1 VLLLKALTMVSLV
14 VATRGR
20 VDELKRLLTSL
31 EAQSYRDFEVI
42 VVDQNGDNRLHE
54 VLAGRSLVIR
64 HLTCSV
70 GASRA
75 RNEGLRVARGT
86 IIGFPDDDC
95 WYPEGFLHRVG
106 TWFARNGKHDLLC
119 TVLRDEEGREVAARW
134 PACSQSLDR
143 HSVLRA
149 AASAAMFVRRDIF
162 RGLGGFD
169 EYIGLGAASAF
180 QSGEDTDL
188 ALRCLEAGSSGW
200 FEKALHACHPRK
212 EPSQVPPRRAFGYGM
227 GFGYILAKH
236 AYSRS
241 MLVYYVLRALAGAVR
256 AMLLLRVR
264 DAAFYFQSARGRW
277 EGYRLFLSQHRANGR
292 GLASPESLP

>member
-1 VLLLKALTMVSLV
+1 MSEMSLV
-14 VATRGR
+14 IAT
-20 VDELKRLLTSL
+20 VDRTDALRHLLDSIDRQDL
-31 EAQSYRDFEVI
+31 PDVEVI
-42 VVDQNGDNRLHE
+42 VVDQNDDDRVTTL
-54 VLAGRSLVIR
+54 LAQLYLPCIHIRSPRGL
-64 HLTCSV
+64 
-70 GASRA
+70 SRA
-75 RNEGLRVARGT
+75 RNAGLAVATGA
-86 IIGFPDDDC
+86 IVGFPDDDC

-106 TWFARNGKHDLLC
+106 SWFARNGEHDLLC

-149 AASAAMFVRRDIF
+149 AASAAMFVRLDIL

-169 EYIGLGAASAF
+169 EYIGLGAVSAF

-200 FEKALHACHPRK
+200 FERALHSCHPRK
-212 EPSQVPPRRAFGYGM
+212 EPSQVPPRRAFSYGM
-227 GFGYILAKH
+227 GFGYSLAKH

-256 AMLLLRVR
+256 AILLLRVR

-292 GLASPESLP
+292 GLASPEVLP